1 MNISEERKRFQPER
15 CPVCKGRGLVNWEKE
30 TCGSCNGTGVVV
42 IDLETGLLVVGGQND
57 SKFRSSGTE
66 SL

>member
-30 TCGSCNGTGVVV
+30 TCGSCNGTGIII
-42 IDLETGLLVVGGQND
+42 IDLETGSVVVR
-57 SKFRSSGTE
+57 SKDDREVRSE
-66 SL
+66 